1 MQAFDIT
8 HAGDFSDW
16 AMTTVRN
23 ALNTAKEGKPYAC
36 IQYHGI
42 ETVTYWIPEVGESV
56 DHLIARIDTMV
67 MADPQIQTAT
77 VMNAQS
83 HLLWMVDRT
92 AAPGYLLKQTTRQA
106 CPGYTCWA
114 CGHQTLIT
122 FHNCPTC
129 SMENTCQPSTLR
141 WIHAWRM
148 DRAPR
153 CEHAASLCANIR

>member
-36 IQYHGI
+36 IQYHGS

-83 HLLWMVDRT
+83 HMLWKVDRNE
-92 AAPGYLLKQTTRQA
+92 AYGHRLEQTTRQA
-106 CPGYTCWA
+106 CSGYTCWE
-114 CGHQTLIT
+114 CDHQTSIA
-122 FHNCPTC
+122 FHRCPTC
-129 SMENTCQPSTLR
+129 SLENTCHPSTPR
-141 WIHAWRM
+141 WVSTWRT
-148 DRAPR
+148 DRAPHY
-153 CEHAASLCANIR
+153 EHASSSSGIH